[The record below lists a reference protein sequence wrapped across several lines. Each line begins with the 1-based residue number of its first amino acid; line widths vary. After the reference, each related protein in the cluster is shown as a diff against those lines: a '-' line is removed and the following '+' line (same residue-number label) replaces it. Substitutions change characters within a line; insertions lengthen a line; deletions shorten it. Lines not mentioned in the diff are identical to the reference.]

1 MSADVIALPEPGRV
15 PSQIRNNR
23 KWFPYF
29 KDCLGALDGTHIP
42 CQPPKH
48 RARPFR
54 NRKHFASQNVLAVC
68 SFNLRFMYVLAG
80 WEGSASDGRVLGS
93 AMSKSFVIPNGKY
106 YLGDAGYALSSYCLT
121 RYRGELFNLRHSQ
134 ARNAIERVIGV
145 LKKRFSLLATVPQ
158 YPFGT
163 QVHLVYALCALH
175 NVISDLE
182 DHEYFEAQYLEDL
195 AIRDALRKTR
205 PPRPQQH
212 FPAPDDHAMKSKR
225 DAIAQ
230 AMWEDYINIPRQCN
244 RGRNRR
250 Q

>member
-121 RYRGELFNLRHSQ
+121 RYRGVRYHLR
-134 ARNAIERVIGV
+134 E
-145 LKKRFSLLATVPQ
+145 
-158 YPFGT
+158 
-163 QVHLVYALCALH
+163 
-175 NVISDLE
+175 
-182 DHEYFEAQYLEDL
+182 
-195 AIRDALRKTR
+195 
-205 PPRPQQH
+205 
-212 FPAPDDHAMKSKR
+212 
-225 DAIAQ
+225 
-230 AMWEDYINIPRQCN
+230 
-244 RGRNRR
+244 
-250 Q
+250 